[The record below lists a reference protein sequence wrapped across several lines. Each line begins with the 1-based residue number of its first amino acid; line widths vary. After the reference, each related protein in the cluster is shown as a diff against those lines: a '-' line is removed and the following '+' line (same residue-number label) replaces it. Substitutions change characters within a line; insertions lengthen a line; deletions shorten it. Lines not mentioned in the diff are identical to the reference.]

1 MEKICGFYVSEIH
14 LVTMILPYIQEQL
27 KKEIKIKT
35 IFENNLN
42 EEINKVLNNLII
54 DEKIKN
60 EILKIKW
67 KKNKIKKYN
76 NKYNNLEKEI
86 AIVLREKDKKII
98 LICGCKKY
106 IQEINNI
113 LNNILDNN
121 RDNIQIINCYK
132 VLEFDDDINE
142 ILDKHKYILNTSG
155 IHKINEIFEDYKSK
169 IAY

>member
-14 LVTMILPYIQEQL
+14 LVTMILPFIQEQL

-42 EEINKVLNNLII
+42 EEINKILNNLII

-60 EILKIKW
+60 EILKINW

-76 NKYNNLEKEI
+76 NKYNNLEKKI
-86 AIVLREKDKKII
+86 KIILREKNKVII

-113 LNNILDNN
+113 LNKILDNN
-121 RDNIQIINCYK
+121 VENIQIINCYK
-132 VLEFDDDINE
+132 VLNFDNDINE
-142 ILDKHKYILNTSG
+142 ILDEHKYILNTAG
-155 IHKINEIFEDYKSK
+155 VHEINEIFEDYKSK
-169 IAY
+169 IAN